1 MMIRPRFTINNIAA
15 ELAYTNKIMEKDIK
29 AAQGTREAIN

>member
-1 MMIRPRFTINNIAA
+1 MIRPRFTIIAA
-15 ELAYTNKIMEKDIK
+15 ELAYTNKIVEKDIK